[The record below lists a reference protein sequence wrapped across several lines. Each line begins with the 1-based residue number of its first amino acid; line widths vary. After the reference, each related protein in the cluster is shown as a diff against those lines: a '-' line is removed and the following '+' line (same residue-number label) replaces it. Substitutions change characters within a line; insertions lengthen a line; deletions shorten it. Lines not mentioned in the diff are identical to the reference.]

1 MRVDWLRPACDRP
14 GPFATVLIDATH
26 DTEDAAELAR
36 LRRRGVVDDLTDQGA
51 PAAVRDVVDA
61 ALADVPPA
69 DGTAGRV
76 LVVDDT
82 GVLVDRV
89 TPVPPAAPVTRWG
102 LLPGLLA
109 VVTEVPEVV
118 RTVTVHVDEAGGEVT
133 AAGEEPVTVGGEM
146 PVHKVPAGGPSHL
159 PMQERVEESWRRNT
173 AAVAEAV
180 DRAVQRTGAD
190 VVVLTGDA
198 RARGRLRDRLSRRS
212 AEVLVEIENS
222 AGDRGADLPDTV
234 ARAEDDVRERH
245 RRAAFDRFA
254 QATGHGDGLAVTGE
268 ADVLAAARAQAVE
281 MLLVDPAAVPADDV
295 WVGTDPAAL
304 AADEAGLSA
313 MGSSA
318 SGRAPVVDAL
328 LRAAVATDA
337 DVVVTGHDGWR
348 DPLDPDARAPDD
360 TDAREDDVPDRG
372 PALRHGLGAVL
383 RFAVA
388 PT

>member
-36 LRRRGVVDDLTDQGA
+36 LRRRAVADDLTDQGA
-51 PAAVRDVVDA
+51 PAAVRDLVDA
-61 ALADVPPA
+61 ALADVAPA

-76 LVVDDT
+76 LVVDDD
-82 GVLVDRV
+82 GVLVDRL
-89 TPVPPAAPVTRWG
+89 TPVPPATALTRWG
-102 LLPGLLA
+102 LLPQFLA

-118 RTVTVHVDEAGGEVT
+118 RTVTVHVDEAGGEV
-133 AAGEEPVTVGGEM
+133 AVPGEEPVTVGGEM

-159 PMQERVEESWRRNT
+159 SMQERVEESWRRNT

-198 RARGRLRDRLSRRS
+198 RARARLRDRLARRS
-212 AEVLVEIENS
+212 VEVLVEIENS

-234 ARAEDDVRERH
+234 ARAEDDVRDRH
-245 RRAAFDRFA
+245 RRTALDRFA
-254 QATGHGDGLAVTGE
+254 QAAGHGDGLAVTGE

-281 MLLVDPAAVPADDV
+281 TLLVDPAAVPADDV
-295 WVGTDPAAL
+295 WVGADPAAV
-304 AADEAGLSA
+304 AADEAGLAA
-313 MGSSA
+313 MGSSPA
-318 SGRAPVVDAL
+318 GRVSVVDAL

-337 DVVVTGHDGWR
+337 EVVVTGGGGRR
-348 DPLDPDARAPDD
+348 DPLDPDAPGRSDD
-360 TDAREDDVPDRG
+360 PEDSGDPQEG
-372 PALRHGLGAVL
+372 PALRHGLGAIL
-383 RFAVA
+383 RFALA

>member
-198 RARGRLRDRLSRRS
+198 APVAGCATGCRGEARKCSSRSRTAQVTAARTCPTPSPVPRTTCASGTAAPRSTASRRPQ
-212 AEVLVEIENS
+212 
-222 AGDRGADLPDTV
+222 GT
-234 ARAEDDVRERH
+234 
-245 RRAAFDRFA
+245 
-254 QATGHGDGLAVTGE
+254 ATGW
-268 ADVLAAARAQAVE
+268 
-281 MLLVDPAAVPADDV
+281 P
-295 WVGTDPAAL
+295 
-304 AADEAGLSA
+304 
-313 MGSSA
+313 
-318 SGRAPVVDAL
+318 
-328 LRAAVATDA
+328 
-337 DVVVTGHDGWR
+337 
-348 DPLDPDARAPDD
+348 
-360 TDAREDDVPDRG
+360 
-372 PALRHGLGAVL
+372 
-383 RFAVA
+383 
-388 PT
+388 